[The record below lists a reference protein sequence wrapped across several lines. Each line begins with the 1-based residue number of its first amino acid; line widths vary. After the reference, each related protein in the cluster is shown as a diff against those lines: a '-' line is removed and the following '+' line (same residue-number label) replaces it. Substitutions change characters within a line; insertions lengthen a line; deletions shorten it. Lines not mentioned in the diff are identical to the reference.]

1 MQRALENLS
10 FQLSGAQLGITVS
23 SLALGF
29 VVDNAIGP
37 LLRPALQW
45 IPGIENGGLAA
56 ATAALAL
63 ALATL
68 IQMVLG
74 ELAPKNLAIA
84 RPLATAYF
92 FVPIMVFVNT
102 AVGPVIR
109 MLNAVANSSMRIAG
123 IEPRE
128 NIEGFRSVAELRDA
142 LRWATREGGLEGIEY
157 EVLDRALGLEEKTVR
172 DIMLP
177 RSQVIAIEA
186 TNSLAELAHLANK
199 TGFSRFP
206 VVGRETT
213 EYVGIAHAKDV
224 LAMPAEARA
233 ATPISAKV
241 QQALVVPAARDLRSL
256 LLEMQGSQHALA
268 IVDDEFGHAAGI
280 VTLEDIIEELLGHI
294 EDEHDRP
301 LAIQVK
307 PLGHG
312 SYEAA
317 GQIRRDELHTA
328 TGFPMPH
335 GRFETLAGL
344 LLTLFQQIPNNG
356 ESVVFRGWTLTVL
369 TMDKHRITRVRID
382 APSTRQAKT

>member
-1 MQRALENLS
+1 M
-10 FQLSGAQLGITVS
+10 S

-63 ALATL
+63 VLATL

-109 MLNAVANSSMRIAG
+109 MLNAVANNSMRIAG

-128 NIEGFRSVAELRDA
+128 NIEGFRSVAELREA

-172 DIMLP
+172 DIMIP
-177 RSQVIAIEA
+177 RSQVIAIKA
-186 TNSLAELAHLANK
+186 TNSLSELAHLANK

-206 VVGRETT
+206 VVGGETT
-213 EYVGIAHAKDV
+213 EYVGVAHAKDA
-224 LAMPAEARA
+224 LAMPVEARA
-233 ATPISAKV
+233 DTPISAKV

-268 IVDDEFGHAAGI
+268 VVDDEFGHAAGI
-280 VTLEDIIEELLGHI
+280 VTLEDIIEELLGDI

-301 LAIQVK
+301 AAIQVK

-317 GQIRRDELHTA
+317 GQIRRDELRAA
-328 TGFPMPH
+328 TGFPIPH

-344 LLTLFQQIPNNG
+344 LLTLFQRIPNNG
-356 ESVVFRGWTLTVL
+356 ERAVFRGWTLTVL
-369 TMDKHRITRVRID
+369 AMDKHRIARVRID
-382 APSTRQAKT
+382 DPSTRQAKT